1 MIRPVDM
8 QTVTHLAHTPPV
20 PTVAPTANFDLAEC
34 LAGIEAMVPPLWPLK
49 DYVAVNPFL
58 GLSHCSFLTARRM
71 LRQVRDCEL
80 LPSADYFRAQ
90 LQRGEITREDVDS
103 ACRQCAQQYPE
114 HYDGLDAEWILQQ
127 LAENLPTQRSNERH
141 FVTFAE
147 FLDRHLQSN
156 WASHIVNDIS
166 RHCGAYYDEGQASW
180 PHPWKHLSLYQA
192 WRESALVSRRMCLLG
207 VRAFRPLV
215 DALPSNPREAIAQ
228 LLKELQVPS
237 QHCSAFLQCQIFS
250 AAGWASFVKQRSD
263 EEKKTGRD
271 TDDLLGLLAIRL
283 AYDVA
288 LLRSQQNSIA
298 QAFTKSLHSQPAQLA
313 VRIPDEV
320 LARYALQVAA
330 ETAYR
335 RRLIGQVRRD
345 AMSKQGDRKALQMV
359 FCIDVRSEVMR
370 RHLEATSPAVET
382 FGFAGFFGMALEY
395 VPLGESSGNAQ
406 CPVLLTPAFRVDE
419 HPLGCDQQTLQR
431 FVAARGVQRTF
442 RKAWKAFQSSA
453 VSCYSF
459 VESLGLLYFSKLLT
473 DSLGLTRPV
482 ASASRDGI
490 PRTNQVTL
498 GPDLSCTGTSHLTFE
513 RKLGLAE
520 GMLRNLGLTADF
532 AHVVVICGH
541 AAEVVNNPYKAGLDC
556 GACGGHSGEPNARV
570 AAALLN
576 DSEIRQGLHRR
587 GIQIPDDTWFVPAVH
602 NTTTDEVRLL
612 DTEQVP
618 SSFHKQIAQVRAW
631 LAEAGARCRA
641 ERCTRLGTA
650 KIHDVFRRRR
660 DWSEVRPEWGL
671 AGNAAF
677 IVAPRWRTSG
687 LNLGGRVFMHSY
699 DHAKDRELKV
709 LELIMTAP
717 MIVTSWIN
725 LQYFAST
732 VDNRS
737 FGSGNKTIH
746 NVVGQFGVLAGNGGD
761 LQTGLPWQSVHDG
774 VQLQHQ
780 PLRLLVLIEA
790 SRQAVQTIIEK
801 HPMVRDLA
809 SNGWLTVVVLE
820 NEQFYLWSGADGFV
834 AETSDRISPRKFS
847 RRPEARLV

>member
-1 MIRPVDM
+1 
-8 QTVTHLAHTPPV
+8 
-20 PTVAPTANFDLAEC
+20 
-34 LAGIEAMVPPLWPLK
+34 
-49 DYVAVNPFL
+49 
-58 GLSHCSFLTARRM
+58 
-71 LRQVRDCEL
+71 
-80 LPSADYFRAQ
+80 
-90 LQRGEITREDVDS
+90 
-103 ACRQCAQQYPE
+103 
-114 HYDGLDAEWILQQ
+114 
-127 LAENLPTQRSNERH
+127 
-141 FVTFAE
+141 
-147 FLDRHLQSN
+147 
-156 WASHIVNDIS
+156 
-166 RHCGAYYDEGQASW
+166 
-180 PHPWKHLSLYQA
+180 
-192 WRESALVSRRMCLLG
+192 
-207 VRAFRPLV
+207 
-215 DALPSNPREAIAQ
+215 
-228 LLKELQVPS
+228 
-237 QHCSAFLQCQIFS
+237 
-250 AAGWASFVKQRSD
+250 
-263 EEKKTGRD
+263 
-271 TDDLLGLLAIRL
+271 
-283 AYDVA
+283 
-288 LLRSQQNSIA
+288 
-298 QAFTKSLHSQPAQLA
+298 
-313 VRIPDEV
+313 
-320 LARYALQVAA
+320 
-330 ETAYR
+330 
-335 RRLIGQVRRD
+335 
-345 AMSKQGDRKALQMV
+345 
-359 FCIDVRSEVMR
+359 
-370 RHLEATSPAVET
+370 
-382 FGFAGFFGMALEY
+382 
-395 VPLGESSGNAQ
+395 
-406 CPVLLTPAFRVDE
+406 
-419 HPLGCDQQTLQR
+419 
-431 FVAARGVQRTF
+431 
-442 RKAWKAFQSSA
+442 
-453 VSCYSF
+453 
-459 VESLGLLYFSKLLT
+459 
-473 DSLGLTRPV
+473 
-482 ASASRDGI
+482 
-490 PRTNQVTL
+490 
-498 GPDLSCTGTSHLTFE
+498 
-513 RKLGLAE
+513 
-520 GMLRNLGLTADF
+520 
-532 AHVVVICGH
+532 
-541 AAEVVNNPYKAGLDC
+541 
-556 GACGGHSGEPNARV
+556 
-570 AAALLN
+570 
-576 DSEIRQGLHRR
+576 
-587 GIQIPDDTWFVPAVH
+587 VH